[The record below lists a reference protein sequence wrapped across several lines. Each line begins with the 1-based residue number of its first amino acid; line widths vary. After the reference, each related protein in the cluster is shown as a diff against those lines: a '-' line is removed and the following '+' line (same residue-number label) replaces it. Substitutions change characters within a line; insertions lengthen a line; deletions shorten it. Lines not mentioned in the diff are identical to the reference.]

1 MLVIADPGEGIVKLT
16 TDEFFG
22 EVHDEGKSP
31 KYQWSGILILL
42 VKNETF
48 EKKDETKGIF
58 SRFFHLLMPQKKLI
72 FQIFLASL
80 IYTVLGILAAFYFQI
95 LIDSVL
101 PDGLKKTLMTL
112 SIGVILLNLFRVI
125 LNAFRSHLLLYL
137 SQKLDIALL
146 LGYYRHV
153 MELPMNFF
161 GTRKV
166 GEIISRFNDAGKVRD
181 AISGA
186 TLTIM
191 IDTLMAVAGAIILYI
206 QNSKLFFIT
215 IIMIVLYAV
224 IVLGFNKW
232 YEKLNRKEM
241 EDNAQLTSYMVE
253 SLNGIQTVKAYNAER
268 KVNRETEIKFVK
280 LLRSVFNLTW
290 ANNIQVSLKTFVELI
305 GGVVILWAGGVSV
318 INGDMTIG
326 ALITFNS
333 LLAYFLDPVK
343 NLVDLQPQMQTAVVA
358 ADRLGEIL
366 DLEAEKQEN
375 EQRKMAPESLAGD
388 IKFEPVNF
396 RYGTRQRVLEDIDFT
411 IKKGEKIAFVGES
424 GSGKTTLSKLL
435 LHLYQAESGN
445 ILINDNNIED
455 IQIETLRDKI
465 AYIPQETFLFSG
477 SIFENLT
484 LGLDDATMDDIIEAS
499 KKAQAHEFINK
510 LPLRYETRLEENGAN
525 LSGGQRQR
533 LAIARAM
540 LKKPDILILD
550 EATSNLDAITERA
563 LDKTI
568 SEFSKDVTTIFIAH
582 RLSTIKNCDKIYV
595 LEDGKI
601 IESGDHASLT
611 ALGGKYAQ
619 LVKQQSLD
627 TVDVKATA

>member
-1 MLVIADPGEGIVKLT
+1 
-16 TDEFFG
+16 
-22 EVHDEGKSP
+22 
-31 KYQWSGILILL
+31 
-42 VKNETF
+42 
-48 EKKDETKGIF
+48 
-58 SRFFHLLMPQKKLI
+58 
-72 FQIFLASL
+72 
-80 IYTVLGILAAFYFQI
+80 
-95 LIDSVL
+95 
-101 PDGLKKTLMTL
+101 
-112 SIGVILLNLFRVI
+112 
-125 LNAFRSHLLLYL
+125 
-137 SQKLDIALL
+137 
-146 LGYYRHV
+146 
-153 MELPMNFF
+153 
-161 GTRKV
+161 
-166 GEIISRFNDAGKVRD
+166 
-181 AISGA
+181 
-186 TLTIM
+186 
-191 IDTLMAVAGAIILYI
+191 
-206 QNSKLFFIT
+206 
-215 IIMIVLYAV
+215 MIVLYAV

-268 KVNRETEIKFVK
+268 KVNRETEVKFVK

-388 IKFEPVNF
+388 IKFEHVNF
-396 RYGTRQRVLEDIDFT
+396 RYGTRQRVLENIDFT

-540 LKKPDILILD
+540 LK
-550 EATSNLDAITERA
+550 NR
-563 LDKTI
+563 
-568 SEFSKDVTTIFIAH
+568 
-582 RLSTIKNCDKIYV
+582 IY
-595 LEDGKI
+595 
-601 IESGDHASLT
+601 
-611 ALGGKYAQ
+611 
-619 LVKQQSLD
+619 
-627 TVDVKATA
+627 